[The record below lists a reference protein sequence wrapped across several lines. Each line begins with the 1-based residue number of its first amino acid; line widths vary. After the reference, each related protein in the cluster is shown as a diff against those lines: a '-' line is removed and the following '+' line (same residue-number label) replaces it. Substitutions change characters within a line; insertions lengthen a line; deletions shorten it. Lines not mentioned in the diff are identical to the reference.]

1 MTNDSGQQADPERRP
16 WATSAVAGLAA
27 GLAMVAYTLAVRVAF
42 GALTI
47 TELAADWFTSVVPP
61 EMIDYLLETLSYSA
75 KPLMF
80 AGMLVAQVLV
90 GGLLALGFV
99 AIPRFWPA
107 ARLPGWTR
115 APLFALTLWIVSMVT
130 LVPVF
135 DGGLFGTSAPGGAA
149 GFVSASLGAYLVYGV
164 SLGLLLSWIARQ
176 ARQRPTHTT
185 RRLVI
190 RRIATWAIIGVV
202 LGAGAKVFID
212 RLGSR
217 ISTSGAF
224 RSHGALST
232 LVTPNEEFYIVSKN
246 IFDPEV
252 GVAGWVLEIDGL
264 VEEPMSLTYD
274 DLRALPS
281 VEEFVTLEC
290 ISNEVGGDLIG
301 NAEWKGVAL
310 KEVLERARLR
320 PGVVD
325 ISFQASDGYS
335 ESVPVDRALNQ
346 DVIVAYEMNGEPLS
360 DRHGFPARLIVPG
373 FFGLKSVKWLTHI
386 SPVDHDFQGYWQNRG
401 WTDNPIVK
409 TMSRFDVPAANSNEV
424 VGNVDLG
431 GVAFAGDRGI
441 SAVELSLDE
450 GETWAEA
457 ELVEGPL
464 SPYTWVIWTA
474 TASVER
480 PGDIRAVVR
489 ATDGDGNVQIHFR
502 QGTLPDGATGHHTIR
517 VTFREA

>member
-1 MTNDSGQQADPERRP
+1 MTDENLHPSDLAPRP
-16 WATSAVAGLAA
+16 RAMSAIAGLAA

-47 TELAADWFTSVVPP
+47 TELAADWFTSVLPP
-61 EMIDYLLETLSYSA
+61 EMIDYLLESLSYSA

-90 GGLLALGFV
+90 GGLVALAFV
-99 AIPRFWPA
+99 AIPKSWPTTG
-107 ARLPGWTR
+107 LPGWAR
-115 APLFALTLWIVSMVT
+115 APLFATALWLVSMLT
-130 LVPVF
+130 LVPAF
-135 DGGLFGTSAPGGAA
+135 DGGLFGTSAPGGAG
-149 GFVSASLGAYLVYGV
+149 GFALASLGAYLVYGV
-164 SLGLLLSWIARQ
+164 SLAYLMSWIARQ
-176 ARQRPTHTT
+176 SQEGPTHPT

-202 LGAGAKVFID
+202 LGAGTKVLLD

-252 GVAGWVLEIDGL
+252 DAAGWVLEIDDQ

-274 DLRALPS
+274 DLLALPS
-281 VEEFVTLEC
+281 FEEFVTLEC

-301 NAEWKGVAL
+301 NANWKGVAL
-310 KEVLERARLR
+310 REILQRARLR

-325 ISFQASDGYS
+325 ISFAASDGYS
-335 ESVPVDRALNQ
+335 ESISVDRALNT

-360 DRHGFPARLIVPG
+360 SRHGAPARLIVPG
-373 FFGLKSVKWLTHI
+373 FFGLKSVKWLTKI
-386 SPVDHDFQGYWQNRG
+386 SPIDRDFQGYWQQRG

-409 TMSRFDVPAANSNEV
+409 TMSRFDIPATNSSGV
-424 VGNVDLG
+424 VGAVDLG
-431 GVAFAGDRGI
+431 GVAFAGTRGI
-441 SAVELSLDE
+441 SAVEFSLDE
-450 GETWAEA
+450 GQTWTEA
-457 ELVEGPL
+457 ELTGPL

-474 TASVER
+474 SASVER
-480 PGDIRAVVR
+480 VGEIRAVVR
-489 ATDGDGNVQIHFR
+489 ATDGDGNVQTEAR
-502 QGTLPDGATGHHTIR
+502 QGTLPNGATGHHTIR
-517 VTFREA
+517 VRYREA

>member
-1 MTNDSGQQADPERRP
+1 MTEESLQPDTERQP
-16 WATSAVAGLAA
+16 WLTSAVAGLAA

-47 TELAADWFTSVVPP
+47 TELAADWFTTVIPP
-61 EMIDYLLETLSYSA
+61 ELIDYLLETLSYSA

-90 GGLLALGFV
+90 GGLLALAFI
-99 AIPRFWPA
+99 AIPRTWPTA
-107 ARLPGWTR
+107 LLPGWTR
-115 APLFALTLWIVSMVT
+115 APLFALALWIVSMLT
-130 LVPVF
+130 LVPLF
-135 DGGLFGTSAPGGAA
+135 DGGLFGTSAPGGAT
-149 GFVSASLGAYLVYGV
+149 GFVLATLGAYLVYGV
-164 SLGLLLSWIARQ
+164 SLALLLVWIARR
-176 ARQRPTHTT
+176 ARERPTHTT

-232 LVTPNEEFYIVSKN
+232 VITPNEEFYIVSKN
-246 IFDPEV
+246 IFDPQVSVEGWTLEV
-252 GVAGWVLEIDGL
+252 GGL
-264 VEEPMSLTYD
+264 VEQPMSLSYD
-274 DLRALPS
+274 DLRALPT

-310 KEVLERARLR
+310 REILETARLR

-335 ESVPVDRALNQ
+335 ESIPLDRALNQ
-346 DVIVAYEMNGEPLS
+346 DVMVAYEMNGEPLS

-373 FFGLKSVKWLTHI
+373 FFGLKSVKWLTQI
-386 SPVDHDFQGYWQNRG
+386 SPVDRDFQGYWQNRG

-409 TMSRFDVPAANSNEV
+409 TMSRFDVPVNGASAT
-424 VGNVDLG
+424 VGTLDVG

-441 SAVELSLDE
+441 SAVEFSLDD
-450 GETWAEA
+450 GVTWNDAEI
-457 ELVEGPL
+457 VEGPL

-474 TASVER
+474 TASVDQ

-489 ATDGDGNVQIHFR
+489 ATDGDGRVQIHFR

-517 VTFREA
+517 LNFREA

>member
-1 MTNDSGQQADPERRP
+1 MTDENLQPSDLEARP
-16 WATSAVAGLAA
+16 GATSAIAGLAA

-47 TELAADWFTSVVPP
+47 TELAADWFTSVLPP
-61 EMIDYLLETLSYSA
+61 EMIDYLLESLSYSA

-90 GGLLALGFV
+90 GGLVALAFV
-99 AIPRFWPA
+99 AIPKSWPTMG
-107 ARLPGWTR
+107 LPGWTR
-115 APLFALTLWIVSMVT
+115 APLFATALWLVSMLT
-130 LVPVF
+130 LVPAF
-135 DGGLFGTSAPGGAA
+135 DGGLFGTSAPGGTG
-149 GFVSASLGAYLVYGV
+149 GFALASLGAYFVYGV
-164 SLGLLLSWIARQ
+164 SLAYLLAWIARQ
-176 ARQRPTHTT
+176 SREGPTHPT

-202 LGAGAKVFID
+202 LGAGTKILID

-252 GVAGWVLEIDGL
+252 DAAGWVLEIDGL

-274 DLRALPS
+274 DLLALQS

-301 NAEWKGVAL
+301 NANWKGVAL
-310 KEVLERARLR
+310 REILQRARLR

-325 ISFQASDGYS
+325 ISFAASDGYS
-335 ESVPVDRALNQ
+335 ESISVDRALNT
-346 DVIVAYEMNGEPLS
+346 DVMVAYEMNGEPLS
-360 DRHGFPARLIVPG
+360 SRHGAPARLIVPG
-373 FFGLKSVKWLTHI
+373 FFGLKSVKWLTKI
-386 SPVDHDFQGYWQNRG
+386 SPVDHDFQGYWQQRG

-409 TMSRFDVPAANSNEV
+409 TMSRLDVPAANSSGV
-424 VGNVDLG
+424 VGIVDVG
-431 GVAFAGDRGI
+431 GVAFAGTRGI
-441 SAVELSLDE
+441 SAVEFSLDE
-450 GETWAEA
+450 GQTWTEA
-457 ELVEGPL
+457 ELTGPL

-474 TASVER
+474 SASVELA
-480 PGDIRAVVR
+480 GEIRAVVR
-489 ATDGDGNVQIHFR
+489 ATDGDGNVQTEAR

-517 VTFREA
+517 VRYREA

>member
-1 MTNDSGQQADPERRP
+1 MTSENPQPDPERQPRL
-16 WATSAVAGLAA
+16 TSAVAGLAA

-47 TELAADWFTSVVPP
+47 TELAADWFTTVIPP
-61 EMIDYLLETLSYSA
+61 ELIDYLLETLSYSA

-90 GGLLALGFV
+90 GGLLALAFV
-99 AIPRFWPA
+99 AIPRTWPTVS
-107 ARLPGWTR
+107 LPGTTR
-115 APLFALTLWIVSMVT
+115 APLFAIALWIVSMVT
-130 LVPVF
+130 LVPLF
-135 DGGLFGTSAPGGAA
+135 DGGLFGTSAPGGAF
-149 GFVSASLGAYLVYGV
+149 GFVLATLGAYIVYGV
-164 SLGLLLSWIARQ
+164 TLALLLAWIARQ
-176 ARQRPTHTT
+176 ARERPTHTT

-232 LVTPNEEFYIVSKN
+232 IVTPNEEFYIVSKN
-246 IFDPEV
+246 IFDPQV
-252 GVAGWVLEIDGL
+252 GVEGWTLEVDGL
-264 VEEPMSLTYD
+264 VERPMSLSYD
-274 DLRALPS
+274 DLRALPAI
-281 VEEFVTLEC
+281 EEYVTLEC

-310 KEVLERARLR
+310 EEILEQAGLR

-335 ESVPVDRALNQ
+335 ESIALERALNR
-346 DVIVAYEMNGEPLS
+346 DVMVAYEMNGEPLS

-386 SPVDHDFQGYWQNRG
+386 SPVDHDFQGYWQKRG

-409 TMSRFDVPAANSNEV
+409 TMSRFDIPAAGASEV
-424 VGNVDLG
+424 VGTVDLG

-441 SAVELSLDE
+441 SAVEFSLDN
-450 GETWAEA
+450 GVTWSEA

-474 TASVER
+474 TASVDQ
-480 PGDIRAVVR
+480 PGDVRAIVR
-489 ATDGDGNVQIHFR
+489 ATDGDGRVQIHFR

-517 VTFREA
+517 VSFREA

>member
-1 MTNDSGQQADPERRP
+1 MTDENLQPSDLEPRP
-16 WATSAVAGLAA
+16 GAMSAIAGLAA

-47 TELAADWFTSVVPP
+47 TELAADWFTSVLPP
-61 EMIDYLLETLSYSA
+61 EMIDYLLESLSYSA

-90 GGLLALGFV
+90 GGLVALAFV
-99 AIPRFWPA
+99 AIPKSWPTTG
-107 ARLPGWTR
+107 LPGWTR
-115 APLFALTLWIVSMVT
+115 APLFATALWLVSMLT
-130 LVPVF
+130 LVPAF
-135 DGGLFGTSAPGGAA
+135 DGGLFGTSAPGGAG
-149 GFVSASLGAYLVYGV
+149 GFALASLGAYFVYGV
-164 SLGLLLSWIARQ
+164 SLAYLLAWIARQ
-176 ARQRPTHTT
+176 SREGPTHPT

-202 LGAGAKVFID
+202 LGAGTKILID

-252 GVAGWVLEIDGL
+252 DAAGWVLEIDGL

-274 DLRALPS
+274 DLLALPS
-281 VEEFVTLEC
+281 FEEFITLEC

-301 NAEWKGVAL
+301 NANWKGVAL
-310 KEVLERARLR
+310 REILQRARLR

-325 ISFQASDGYS
+325 ISFAASDGYS
-335 ESVPVDRALNQ
+335 ESISVDRALNT
-346 DVIVAYEMNGEPLS
+346 DVMVAYEMNGEPLS
-360 DRHGFPARLIVPG
+360 SRHGAPARLIVPG
-373 FFGLKSVKWLTHI
+373 FFGLKSVKWLTKI
-386 SPVDHDFQGYWQNRG
+386 SPVDRDFQGYWQQRG

-409 TMSRFDVPAANSNEV
+409 TMSRLDVPATNSSGV
-424 VGNVDLG
+424 VGAVDVG
-431 GVAFAGDRGI
+431 GVAFAGTRGI
-441 SAVELSLDE
+441 SAVEFSLDE
-450 GETWAEA
+450 GQTWTEA
-457 ELVEGPL
+457 ELTGPL

-474 TASVER
+474 SASVELA
-480 PGDIRAVVR
+480 GEIRAVVR
-489 ATDGDGNVQIHFR
+489 ATDGDGNVQTEAR

-517 VTFREA
+517 VRYREA

>member
-1 MTNDSGQQADPERRP
+1 MTDESLQPDPERRP
-16 WATSAVAGLAA
+16 WLTSAVAGLAA
-27 GLAMVAYTLAVRVAF
+27 GTAMVAYTLAARDAF

-47 TELAADWFTSVVPP
+47 TELAADWFTSVMPP
-61 EMIDYLLETLSYSA
+61 ELIDYLLETLSYSA

-90 GGLLALGFV
+90 GGLLALAFV
-99 AIPRFWPA
+99 AVPRSWPTM
-107 ARLPGWTR
+107 RLPGWTR
-115 APLFALTLWIVSMVT
+115 APIFAAALWVVSMVT
-130 LVPVF
+130 LAPAF

-149 GFVSASLGAYLVYGV
+149 GFVLASLGAYLVYGAT
-164 SLGLLLSWIARQ
+164 LGLMLAWIARQ
-176 ARQRPTHTT
+176 ARERPTHTT

-190 RRIATWAIIGVV
+190 RRIATWAVIGVV
-202 LGAGAKVFID
+202 LSAGAKVFID

-232 LVTPNEEFYIVSKN
+232 VITPNEEFYIVSKN
-246 IFDPEV
+246 IFDPQV
-252 GVAGWVLEIDGL
+252 GVEGWTLEVDGL
-264 VEEPMSLTYD
+264 VEQPMSLSYD
-274 DLRALPS
+274 DLRALPA

-290 ISNEVGGDLIG
+290 ISNEIGGDLIG

-310 KEVLERARLR
+310 REILETARLR

-325 ISFQASDGYS
+325 ISLRAADGYS
-335 ESVPVDRALNQ
+335 ESIPVDRALNR
-346 DVIVAYEMNGEPLS
+346 DVMVAYEMNGEPLS

-373 FFGLKSVKWLTHI
+373 FFGLKSVKWLTRV

-409 TMSRFDVPAANSNEV
+409 TMSRFDVPVDNAAEI
-424 VGNVDLG
+424 VGAVDVG

-441 SAVELSLDE
+441 SAVEFSLDN
-450 GETWAEA
+450 GVTWAEA
-457 ELVEGPL
+457 EIVEGPL

-474 TASVER
+474 TASVDD
-480 PGDIRAVVR
+480 PGNVRAVVR
-489 ATDGDGNVQIHFR
+489 ATDGDGNVQVHYR

>member
-1 MTNDSGQQADPERRP
+1 MTDHSTQPIDLERRP
-16 WATSAVAGLAA
+16 WAMSAIAGLAA

-47 TELAADWFTSVVPP
+47 TELAADWFTSVIPP

-90 GGLLALGFV
+90 GGLIGVAFV
-99 AIPRFWPA
+99 AIPKSWPT

-115 APLFALTLWIVSMVT
+115 APLLATALWLVSMLT
-130 LVPVF
+130 LVPAF
-135 DGGLFGTSAPGGAA
+135 DGGLFGTSAPGGA
-149 GFVSASLGAYLVYGV
+149 GSFVLASLGAYLVYGI
-164 SLGLLLSWIARQ
+164 SLAYLLSWIARQ
-176 ARQRPTHTT
+176 SREGPTHVT

-190 RRIATWAIIGVV
+190 RRIATWAVIGVV
-202 LGAGAKVFID
+202 LGGGAKVLID

-246 IFDPEV
+246 LFDPQV
-252 GVAGWVLEIDGL
+252 GVEGWTLEIDGL
-264 VEEPMSLTYD
+264 VEEPMSLGYE

-310 KEVLERARLR
+310 RDVLEMARLR
-320 PGVVD
+320 PGIVD
-325 ISFQASDGYS
+325 ISFEASDGYS
-335 ESVPVDRALNQ
+335 ESIPLDRALNQ
-346 DVIVAYEMNGEPLS
+346 DVMVAYEMNGEPLS

-373 FFGLKSVKWLTHI
+373 FFGLKSVKWLTKI
-386 SPVDHDFQGYWQNRG
+386 SPVDQDFQGYWQKRG

-409 TMSRFDVPAANSNEV
+409 TMSRFDVPANGASEV
-424 VGNVDLG
+424 VGTVDVG

-441 SAVELSLDE
+441 SAVEFSLDE

-474 TASVER
+474 TAAVGS

-489 ATDGDGNVQIHFR
+489 ATDGDGNVQVHFR

-517 VTFREA
+517 VSFREA